1 MINRKIVTSEDG
13 SRTIKLDDFDES
25 FHSLYGAFSESLH
38 IYIGYGLEYIIQKS
52 TGQRRIINILEVGL
66 GTGLN
71 CLLTAITAVKNPE
84 VFFNYTAVEKYPV
97 TIAEA
102 KQLDHPSLFEDKRNT
117 AEKISYIIHN
127 SPWGEDVKILQNFT
141 LNKVEMDFL
150 DFIKAET
157 LSKISGLSFDLV
169 YFDAFAP
176 DIQPEMW
183 SEELFVKVFE
193 MTKQDG
199 VLVTYSSKG
208 IVKRALRS
216 AGFAVARLKG
226 PKGKRHILRAEKLS
240 L

>member
-13 SRTIKLDDFDES
+13 SRTLKLDDFDES
-25 FHSLYGAFSESLH
+25 FHSLFGAFTESRH
-38 IYIGYGLEYIIQKS
+38 IYTGCGLEYIIQKS
-52 TGQRRIINILEVGL
+52 TGQKRIINILEVGL

-71 CLLTAITAVKNPE
+71 CLLTAMTAKNNPDI
-84 VFFNYTAVEKYPV
+84 FINYTAVEKYPV

-102 KQLDHPSLFEDKRNT
+102 KELDHPSLFEDERDT
-117 AEKISYIIHN
+117 AKKISVKIHN
-127 SPWGEDVKILQNFT
+127 SPWGEDVKLLPNFT
-141 LNKVEMDFL
+141 LKKVEMDFL
-150 DFIKAET
+150 CFINKKSFT
-157 LSKISGLSFDLV
+157 TMSGSPFDLI

-176 DIQPEMW
+176 DIQPELW
-183 SEELFVKVFE
+183 SEDLFIKVFE
-193 MTKQDG
+193 ETKQGG

-216 AGFAVARLKG
+216 AGFTVARLKG